1 MRATCLAAIFG
12 LAALLLSPAG
22 RGETPGA
29 EEYRVK
35 AAFLY
40 HFAQMVEWPGDAG
53 GDEKKPITLCTIGKD
68 PFGGDL
74 EVTLQGKMIGT
85 RPLAIRHL
93 KDPVEAPACQLV
105 FVPGDRKQVAQALAA
120 LRDSS
125 VLTVGEGEDFLKQ
138 GGMIGFTMDGDKV
151 RFVVNVDAA
160 SRARLK
166 ISARLLMLAKT
177 VMGKQS

>member
-1 MRATCLAAIFG
+1 MLG
-12 LAALLLSPAG
+12 LVVLLSAA

-40 HFAQMVEWPGDAG
+40 HFAQMVEWPPNAG
-53 GDEKKPITLCTIGKD
+53 GDEKKAITLCTIGKD

-74 EVTLQGKMIGT
+74 EVTLQGKMIGA

-93 KDPVEAPACQLV
+93 KDPAEAEACQLV

-120 LRDSS
+120 LKDSS

-138 GGMIGFTMDGDKV
+138 GGMIGFTMDGDNKV

-177 VMGKQS
+177 VVGKQS